1 MLMIAN
7 KITYIVSVALLLV
20 TFVFTANAAALAAAA
35 ALIAMPMITVA
46 ACRSSV
52 ALLKLGFDL
61 PGSCVVNA
69 PLVLRITLDR
79 PLMFRGRMEL
89 SFSVYNQ
96 LTGTRAVYPVSIA
109 PAMGRPALFEL
120 ELDSAVCGAHT
131 ITLDTARLVDEMGF
145 TSLALEDADFHGMFT
160 VYPEILDIQVDPH
173 QSASA
178 SLEGTSYD
186 PHRSGQDASEV
197 FDVRPYHEGDA
208 VKSIHWKLST
218 RFDDVLVRE
227 ASRPQDHAIGILFGA
242 FACDFERSSRSE
254 VLSAVL
260 SFTASV
266 SLALVRQGYRHVV
279 VTAPEGS
286 LSAHPVDDRRSF
298 NKMLDAL
305 TATPLGPAHPTSNE
319 QYARLVAAKGI
330 SKTVLVTA
338 GVDEQ
343 VYIDLGRLA
352 DLSVLHV
359 SDSVESYSIE
369 RGANYIITHFPVS
382 SDSARIKSLEL

>member
-1 MLMIAN
+1 MIAN

-35 ALIAMPMITVA
+35 ALIAMPVITVV

-52 ALLKLGFDL
+52 ALLKLSFEL
-61 PGSCVVNA
+61 PRSCVVNA

-96 LTGTRAVYPVSIA
+96 LTGTRTVRSVSLA

-145 TSLALEDADFHGMFT
+145 TSLALEDADFYGLFT

-218 RFDDVLVRE
+218 RFDDLLVRE
-227 ASRPQDHAIGILFGA
+227 ASRPQDHAIAILFGA
-242 FACDFERSSRSE
+242 FARDFEHSSRPE

-260 SFTASV
+260 SLTASI
-266 SLALVRQGYRHVV
+266 SLALTRQGYHHVV
-279 VTAPEGS
+279 VDAPEGS
-286 LSAHPVDDRRSF
+286 LAVCPVADRRGF
-298 NKMLDAL
+298 NKMLDTL
-305 TATPLGPAHPTSNE
+305 TATPLGPTYSALDE
-319 QYARLVAAKGI
+319 QYAKLVAAKGI
-330 SKTVLVTA
+330 SKTVLVA
-338 GVDEQ
+338 VSVDEQ
-343 VYIDLGRLA
+343 AFIEMGRLT
-352 DLSVLHV
+352 DLSVFHV
-359 SDSVESYSIE
+359 SDSVESFGIE
-369 RGANYIITHFPVS
+369 HGANYTITHCPVS

>member
-1 MLMIAN
+1 MIAN
-7 KITYIVSVALLLV
+7 KITYIVSVALLLA

-35 ALIAMPMITVA
+35 ALIAMPVITVV

-52 ALLKLGFDL
+52 ALLKLDFEL
-61 PGSCVVNA
+61 PRSCVVNA
-69 PLVLRITLDR
+69 PLALHITLDR

-89 SFSVYNQ
+89 SFSVCNQ
-96 LTGTRAVYPVSIA
+96 LTGTRTVCLVSLS
-109 PAMGRPALFEL
+109 PATGRPASFEL
-120 ELDSAVCGAHT
+120 ELDSTVCGAHT
-131 ITLDTARLVDEMGF
+131 IVLDTARLVDEMGF
-145 TSLALEDADFHGMFT
+145 TSLALEDVGFHGLFT
-160 VYPEILDIQVDPH
+160 VYPEVLDIQVDPH

-178 SLEGTSYD
+178 GLEGTSYD
-186 PHRSGQDASEV
+186 PHRRGQDASEV
-197 FDVRPYHEGDA
+197 FDIRPYHEGDA

-227 ASRPQDHAIGILFGA
+227 ASRPQDHTIAILFGA
-242 FACDFERSSRSE
+242 FARDFEHSDRSE

-266 SLALVRQGYRHVV
+266 SLALMRQGYHHVV
-279 VTAPEGS
+279 VAAPEGS
-286 LSAHPVDDRRSF
+286 LEAYPVDDRRDF

-305 TATPLGPAHPTSNE
+305 TATPLGPTYPTSNDR
-319 QYARLVAAKGI
+319 YAELVAAKGI
-330 SKTVLVTA
+330 SKTVLVTVS
-338 GVDEQ
+338 VDEQ
-343 VYIDLGRLA
+343 IYIDMGRLT

-369 RGANYIITHFPVS
+369 RGANYIITHCPVS

>member
-1 MLMIAN
+1 MIAN

-35 ALIAMPMITVA
+35 ALIAMPVITVV

-52 ALLKLGFDL
+52 ALLKLSFEL
-61 PGSCVVNA
+61 PRSCVVNA

-96 LTGTRAVYPVSIA
+96 LTGTRTVRSVSLA

-145 TSLALEDADFHGMFT
+145 TSLALEDADFHGLFT

-218 RFDDVLVRE
+218 RFDDLLVRE
-227 ASRPQDHAIGILFGA
+227 ASRPQDHAIAILFGA
-242 FACDFERSSRSE
+242 FARDFEHSNRPE

-260 SFTASV
+260 SLTASI
-266 SLALVRQGYRHVV
+266 SLALTRQGYHHVV
-279 VTAPEGS
+279 VAAPEGP
-286 LSAHPVDDRRSF
+286 LAVCPVDDRRGF
-298 NKMLDAL
+298 NKMLDTL
-305 TATPLGPAHPTSNE
+305 TATPLGPTYSALDE
-319 QYARLVAAKGI
+319 QYAKLVAAKGI
-330 SKTVLVTA
+330 SKTVLVA
-338 GVDEQ
+338 VSVDEQ
-343 VYIDLGRLA
+343 AFIEMGRLT
-352 DLSVLHV
+352 DLSVFHV
-359 SDSVESYSIE
+359 SDSVEAFGIE
-369 RGANYIITHFPVS
+369 RGANCTITHCPVS

>member
-1 MLMIAN
+1 MLAN

-35 ALIAMPMITVA
+35 ALIAMPVITVA

-52 ALLKLGFDL
+52 ALLKLGFEL
-61 PGSCVVNA
+61 PRSCVVNT
-69 PLVLRITLDR
+69 PLALRITLDR

-96 LTGTRAVYPVSIA
+96 LTGARTVYPVSLA
-109 PAMGRPALFEL
+109 PATGRPALFEL
-120 ELDSAVCGAHT
+120 ELDSAACGAHT

-145 TSLALEDADFHGMFT
+145 MSLALEDADFHGMFT
-160 VYPEILDIQVDPH
+160 VYPEILDIQADPH

-197 FDVRPYHEGDA
+197 FDVRPYREGDA

-227 ASRPQDHAIGILFGA
+227 ASRPQDHAIAILFGA
-242 FACDFERSSRSE
+242 FTCDFEHASRPE
-254 VLSAVL
+254 VLSAL
-260 SFTASV
+260 MSFTASI
-266 SLALVRQGYRHVV
+266 SLALMRQGYHHVV
-279 VTAPEGS
+279 VAAPEDS
-286 LSAHPVDDRRSF
+286 LAAYPVDDRRGF
-298 NKMLDAL
+298 NAMLDAL
-305 TATPLGPAHPTSNE
+305 TATPLGPSYPTSIE
-319 QYARLVAAKGI
+319 RYAELVTAKGI
-330 SKTVLVTA
+330 SKTVLVTV

-343 VYIDLGRLA
+343 AYIDMGRLT

-359 SDSVESYSIE
+359 SDSVESYSVE
-369 RGANYIITHFPVS
+369 RGANYIITHCPVS
-382 SDSARIKSLEL
+382 SGSARIKSLEL

>member
-1 MLMIAN
+1 MIAN

-35 ALIAMPMITVA
+35 ALIAMPVITVV

-52 ALLKLGFDL
+52 ALLKLGFEL
-61 PGSCVVNA
+61 PRSCVVNA

-96 LTGTRAVYPVSIA
+96 LTGTRTVYPVSLA
-109 PAMGRPALFEL
+109 PATGRPALFEL

-145 TSLALEDADFHGMFT
+145 TSLALQDVDFHGLFT
-160 VYPEILDIQVDPH
+160 VYPQILDIQVDPH

-197 FDVRPYHEGDA
+197 FDLRPYHEGDA

-227 ASRPQDHAIGILFGA
+227 ASRPQDHAIAILFGV
-242 FACDFERSSRSE
+242 FARDFEDLEQSQ
-254 VLSAVL
+254 VLSAAL
-260 SFTASV
+260 SLTASV
-266 SLALVRQGYRHVV
+266 SLSLMRLGYHHVV
-279 VTAPEGS
+279 VATGGSALTAY
-286 LSAHPVDDRRSF
+286 PVDNRRGF
-298 NKMLDAL
+298 NEMLDAL
-305 TATPLGPAHPTSNE
+305 ASTPLALDYPTSYE
-319 QYARLVAAKGI
+319 RYSKIVASRGI

-338 GVDEQ
+338 GADDAAF
-343 VYIDLGRLA
+343 IDMGKMT

-359 SDSVESYSIE
+359 SDSIESYSVE
-369 RGANYIITHFPVS
+369 RGANYLITHCPTS
-382 SDSARIKSLEL
+382 TDAARMKSLEV

>member
-1 MLMIAN
+1 MIAN
-7 KITYIVSVALLLV
+7 KITYIVSVTLLLV

-35 ALIAMPMITVA
+35 ALIAMPVITVV

-52 ALLKLGFDL
+52 ALLKLGFEL
-61 PGSCVVNA
+61 PRSCVVNA

-96 LTGTRAVYPVSIA
+96 LTRTRTVRSVSLA

-120 ELDSAVCGAHT
+120 ELDSTVCGAHT
-131 ITLDTARLVDEMGF
+131 IALDTARLVDEMGF
-145 TSLALEDADFHGMFT
+145 TSLALEDADFHGLFT

-178 SLEGTSYD
+178 GLEGTSYD

-218 RFDDVLVRE
+218 RFDDLLVRE
-227 ASRPQDHAIGILFGA
+227 ASRPQDHAIAILFGA
-242 FACDFERSSRSE
+242 FARDFEHSSRPE

-260 SFTASV
+260 SLTASI
-266 SLALVRQGYRHVV
+266 SLALTRQGYHHVV
-279 VTAPEGS
+279 VAAPEGS
-286 LSAHPVDDRRSF
+286 LAVCPVDDRRDF

-305 TATPLGPAHPTSNE
+305 TATPLAPASPASGEH
-319 QYARLVAAKGI
+319 YAKLVAAKGI
-330 SKTVLVTA
+330 SKTVLVA
-338 GVDEQ
+338 VSVDEQ
-343 VYIDLGRLA
+343 AFIEMGRLT
-352 DLSVLHV
+352 DLSVFHV
-359 SDSVESYSIE
+359 SDSVESFGIE
-369 RGANYIITHFPVS
+369 RGADYTITHCPVS

>member
-1 MLMIAN
+1 MIAN

-35 ALIAMPMITVA
+35 ALIAMPVITVV
-46 ACRSSV
+46 ACRSSL
-52 ALLKLGFDL
+52 ALLKLGFEL
-61 PGSCVVNA
+61 PRSCVVNA

-96 LTGTRAVYPVSIA
+96 LTGTRTVYPVSLA
-109 PAMGRPALFEL
+109 PATGRPALFEL

-145 TSLALEDADFHGMFT
+145 TSLALQDVDFHGLFT
-160 VYPEILDIQVDPH
+160 VYPQILDIQVDPH

-186 PHRSGQDASEV
+186 PHRSGYDASEV
-197 FDVRPYHEGDA
+197 FDLRSYHEGDA

-227 ASRPQDHAIGILFGA
+227 ASRPQDHAIAILFGA
-242 FACDFERSSRSE
+242 FARDFEHSSRSE

-260 SFTASV
+260 SFTASI
-266 SLALVRQGYRHVV
+266 SLSLMRQGYHHVV
-279 VTAPEGS
+279 VAVPEGS
-286 LSAHPVDDRRSF
+286 LAAYPVEDRRGF
-298 NKMLDAL
+298 DRMLDAL
-305 TATPLGPAHPTSNE
+305 TATPLGPAYPASVE
-319 QYARLVAAKGI
+319 RYANLVAAKVI
-330 SKTVLVTA
+330 SKTVLVTV
-338 GVDEQ
+338 GIDEQ
-343 VYIDLGRLA
+343 LCIDMGRLT

-369 RGANYIITHFPVS
+369 HGANYIITHCPVS

>member
-1 MLMIAN
+1 MIVN
-7 KITYIVSVALLLV
+7 KITYIVSVALLLA

-35 ALIAMPMITVA
+35 ALIAMPVITVV

-52 ALLKLGFDL
+52 ALLKLDFDL
-61 PGSCVVNA
+61 PRSCVVNA
-69 PLVLRITLDR
+69 PLALRITLDR

-96 LTGTRAVYPVSIA
+96 LTGTRTVCPVSLA
-109 PAMGRPALFEL
+109 PATGRPASFEL
-120 ELDSAVCGAHT
+120 ELDSTVCGAHT
-131 ITLDTARLVDEMGF
+131 IVLDTARLVDEMGF
-145 TSLALEDADFHGMFT
+145 TSLALEDVGFHGLFT

-178 SLEGTSYD
+178 GLEGMSYD

-197 FDVRPYHEGDA
+197 FDVRPYREGDA

-227 ASRPQDHAIGILFGA
+227 ASRPQDQTIAILFGA
-242 FACDFERSSRSE
+242 FAPDFEQSGRSE

-260 SFTASV
+260 SFTASI
-266 SLALVRQGYRHVV
+266 SLALMRQGYHHVV
-279 VTAPEGS
+279 VAAPEGS
-286 LSAHPVDDRRSF
+286 LAAYPVDDRRDF

-305 TATPLGPAHPTSNE
+305 TATPLGPAYPTSHE
-319 QYARLVAAKGI
+319 HYAKLVAAKGI
-330 SKTVLVTA
+330 SKTVLVA
-338 GVDEQ
+338 VSVDEQ
-343 VYIDLGRLA
+343 IYIDMGRLT

-369 RGANYIITHFPVS
+369 RGANYIITHCPVS
-382 SDSARIKSLEL
+382 SDAARIKSLEL

>member
-1 MLMIAN
+1 MIAN
-7 KITYIVSVALLLV
+7 KITYIVSVTLLLV

-35 ALIAMPMITVA
+35 ALIAMPVITVV

-52 ALLKLGFDL
+52 ALLKLSFEL
-61 PGSCVVNA
+61 PRSCVVNA

-96 LTGTRAVYPVSIA
+96 LTGTRTVRSVSLA

-131 ITLDTARLVDEMGF
+131 IVLDTARLVDEMGF
-145 TSLALEDADFHGMFT
+145 TSLALEDADFYGLFT

-218 RFDDVLVRE
+218 RFDDLLVRE
-227 ASRPQDHAIGILFGA
+227 ASRPQDHAIAILFGA
-242 FACDFERSSRSE
+242 FARDFEHSSRPE

-260 SFTASV
+260 SLTASI
-266 SLALVRQGYRHVV
+266 SLALTRQGYHHVV
-279 VTAPEGS
+279 VDAPEGS
-286 LSAHPVDDRRSF
+286 LAVCPVAGRRGF
-298 NKMLDAL
+298 NKMLDTL
-305 TATPLGPAHPTSNE
+305 TATPLGPTYSALDE
-319 QYARLVAAKGI
+319 QYAKLVAAKGI
-330 SKTVLVTA
+330 SKTVLVA
-338 GVDEQ
+338 VSVDEQ
-343 VYIDLGRLA
+343 AFIEMGRLT
-352 DLSVLHV
+352 DLSVFHV
-359 SDSVESYSIE
+359 SDSVESFGIE
-369 RGANYIITHFPVS
+369 HGANYTITHCPVS

>member
-1 MLMIAN
+1 MIVN

-35 ALIAMPMITVA
+35 ALIAMPMITVV
-46 ACRSSV
+46 ACRSSA
-52 ALLKLGFDL
+52 ALLKLDFEL
-61 PGSCVVNA
+61 PRSCVVNA

-96 LTGTRAVYPVSIA
+96 LTGTRTVYPVSLA
-109 PAMGRPALFEL
+109 PATGRPALFEL

-145 TSLALEDADFHGMFT
+145 TSLALQDVVFHALFT

-178 SLEGTSYD
+178 GREGTSYD
-186 PHRSGQDASEV
+186 PHRSGHDASEV
-197 FDVRPYHEGDA
+197 FDVRPYREGDA

-227 ASRPQDHAIGILFGA
+227 ASRPQDHAIAILFGA
-242 FACDFERSSRSE
+242 FARDFEHSSRSE

-260 SFTASV
+260 SFTASI
-266 SLALVRQGYRHVV
+266 SLALMRQGYHHVV
-279 VTAPEGS
+279 VAAPEGS
-286 LSAHPVDDRRSF
+286 LAAYPVGDRRGF
-298 NKMLDAL
+298 DRMLDAL
-305 TATPLGPAHPTSNE
+305 TASPLGPAYPASVE
-319 QYARLVAAKGI
+319 RYANLVAAKGI
-330 SKTVLVTA
+330 SKTVLVTV
-338 GVDEQ
+338 GIDEQ
-343 VYIDLGRLA
+343 LCINMGRLT

-369 RGANYIITHFPVS
+369 HGANYIITHYPVS

>member
-1 MLMIAN
+1 MIAN

-35 ALIAMPMITVA
+35 ALIAMPVITVV

-52 ALLKLGFDL
+52 AMLKLGFEL
-61 PGSCVVNA
+61 PRSCVVNA

-96 LTGTRAVYPVSIA
+96 LTGTRTVYPVSLA
-109 PAMGRPALFEL
+109 PATGRPALFEL

-131 ITLDTARLVDEMGF
+131 IVLDTARLVDEMGF
-145 TSLALEDADFHGMFT
+145 TSLALEDVDFHGSFT
-160 VYPEILDIQVDPH
+160 VYPQILDIQVDPH

-186 PHRSGQDASEV
+186 PYRSGQDASEV
-197 FDVRPYHEGDA
+197 FDLRPYHEGDA

-218 RFDDVLVRE
+218 RFDDMLVRE
-227 ASRPQDHAIGILFGA
+227 ASRPQDRAIAILFGA
-242 FACDFERSSRSE
+242 LAHDFERSSRPE

-260 SFTASV
+260 SLTASI
-266 SLALVRQGYRHVV
+266 SLALMRQGYHHVV
-279 VTAPEGS
+279 VTAPEGA
-286 LSAHPVDDRRSF
+286 LAVYPVYDRRGF
-298 NKMLDAL
+298 NRMIDAL
-305 TATPLGPAHPTSNE
+305 TATPLSPARPTSDE
-319 QYARLVAAKGI
+319 RYAKLVAARGI
-330 SKTVLVTA
+330 SKTVLVTV
-338 GVDEQ
+338 GVDERA
-343 VYIDLGRLA
+343 YLDMGRLA
-352 DLSVLHV
+352 GLSVLHV

-369 RGANYIITHFPVS
+369 HGANYTITHCPVS
-382 SDSARIKSLEL
+382 GDSGRIKSLEL

>member
-1 MLMIAN
+1 MIVN
-7 KITYIVSVALLLV
+7 KITYIVSVALLLA

-35 ALIAMPMITVA
+35 ALIAMPVITVV

-52 ALLKLGFDL
+52 ASLKLDFEL
-61 PGSCVVNA
+61 PRSCVVNA

-96 LTGTRAVYPVSIA
+96 LTGTRTVCPVSLA
-109 PAMGRPALFEL
+109 PATGRPASFEL
-120 ELDSAVCGAHT
+120 ELDSTVCGAHT
-131 ITLDTARLVDEMGF
+131 IVLDSARLVDEMGF
-145 TSLALEDADFHGMFT
+145 TSLALEDAVFHGLFT

-178 SLEGTSYD
+178 GLEGTSYD

-197 FDVRPYHEGDA
+197 FDIRPYHEGDA

-227 ASRPQDHAIGILFGA
+227 ASRPQDQTIAILFGA
-242 FACDFERSSRSE
+242 FAPDFGHSGGSE

-260 SFTASV
+260 SFTASI
-266 SLALVRQGYRHVV
+266 SLALMRQGYHHVV
-279 VTAPEGS
+279 VAAPEGS
-286 LSAHPVDDRRSF
+286 LEAYPVDDLRGF
-298 NKMLDAL
+298 NAMLDAL
-305 TATPLGPAHPTSNE
+305 TATPLGPAHPTSNDR
-319 QYARLVAAKGI
+319 YAKLVAAKGI
-330 SKTVLVTA
+330 SKTVLVA
-338 GVDEQ
+338 VGVDEQ
-343 VYIDLGRLA
+343 IYIDMGRLT

-369 RGANYIITHFPVS
+369 RGANYIITHCPVS
-382 SDSARIKSLEL
+382 SDSVRIKSLEL

>member
-1 MLMIAN
+1 MIAN
-7 KITYIVSVALLLV
+7 KITYIVSVALLLA

-35 ALIAMPMITVA
+35 ALIAMPVVTVA
-46 ACRSSV
+46 ACRSAV
-52 ALLKLGFDL
+52 ALLKLGFEL
-61 PGSCVVNA
+61 PRSCVVNA

-96 LTGTRAVYPVSIA
+96 LTGMRTVRSVSLA

-120 ELDSAVCGAHT
+120 ELDSTVCGAHT
-131 ITLDTARLVDEMGF
+131 ITLDTAHLVDEMGF
-145 TSLALEDADFHGMFT
+145 TSLALEDADFHGLFT
-160 VYPEILDIQVDPH
+160 VYPKVLDIQVDPH

-178 SLEGTSYD
+178 GLEGTSYD

-227 ASRPQDHAIGILFGA
+227 ASRPQDHTIAVLFGA
-242 FACDFERSSRSE
+242 FACDFEHSSRPE
-254 VLSAVL
+254 LLSAVL
-260 SFTASV
+260 SFTASI
-266 SLALVRQGYRHVV
+266 SLALMRQGYHHMVV
-279 VTAPEGS
+279 ATPEGS
-286 LSAHPVDDRRSF
+286 LAAYPVDDRRGF

-305 TATPLGPAHPTSNE
+305 TATPLGPTHPTSNE
-319 QYARLVAAKGI
+319 QYAKLVAARGI
-330 SKTVLVTA
+330 SKTVLVTL
-338 GVDEQ
+338 GVDGQ
-343 VYIDLGRLA
+343 VYIDLGRLT

-369 RGANYIITHFPVS
+369 RGANYIITHCPVS

>member
-1 MLMIAN
+1 MIAN

-35 ALIAMPMITVA
+35 ALIAMPVITVV

-52 ALLKLGFDL
+52 ALLKLSFEL
-61 PGSCVVNA
+61 PRSCVVNA

-96 LTGTRAVYPVSIA
+96 LTGTRTVRSV
-109 PAMGRPALFEL
+109 
-120 ELDSAVCGAHT
+120 
-131 ITLDTARLVDEMGF
+131 
-145 TSLALEDADFHGMFT
+145 SLALEDADFYGLFT

-178 SLEGTSYD
+178 GLEGTSYD

-218 RFDDVLVRE
+218 RFDDLLVRE
-227 ASRPQDHAIGILFGA
+227 ASRPQDHAIAILFGA
-242 FACDFERSSRSE
+242 FARDFEHSSRPE

-260 SFTASV
+260 SLTASI
-266 SLALVRQGYRHVV
+266 SLALTRQGYHHVV
-279 VTAPEGS
+279 VAAPEGS
-286 LSAHPVDDRRSF
+286 LAVCPVDDRRGF
-298 NKMLDAL
+298 NKMLDTL
-305 TATPLGPAHPTSNE
+305 TATPLGPTYSALDE
-319 QYARLVAAKGI
+319 QYAKLVAAKGI
-330 SKTVLVTA
+330 SKTVLVA
-338 GVDEQ
+338 VSVDEQ
-343 VYIDLGRLA
+343 AFIEMGRLT
-352 DLSVLHV
+352 DLSVFHV
-359 SDSVESYSIE
+359 SDSVESFGIE
-369 RGANYIITHFPVS
+369 RGANYTITHCPVS

>member
-1 MLMIAN
+1 MIAN
-7 KITYIVSVALLLV
+7 KITYIVSVTLLLV

-35 ALIAMPMITVA
+35 ALIAMPVITVV

-52 ALLKLGFDL
+52 ALLKLGFEL
-61 PGSCVVNA
+61 PRSCVVNA

-89 SFSVYNQ
+89 SFLVYNQ
-96 LTGTRAVYPVSIA
+96 LTRTRTVRSVSLA

-120 ELDSAVCGAHT
+120 ELDSTVCGAHT
-131 ITLDTARLVDEMGF
+131 IVLDTARLVDEMGF
-145 TSLALEDADFHGMFT
+145 TSLALEDADFCGTFT

-227 ASRPQDHAIGILFGA
+227 ASRPQDHAIAILFAA
-242 FACDFERSSRSE
+242 FRHDFEHSIRPE

-260 SFTASV
+260 SLTASI
-266 SLALVRQGYRHVV
+266 SLALTRQGYHHVV
-279 VTAPEGS
+279 VAAPEGS
-286 LSAHPVDDRRSF
+286 LAVYPVDDRRGF

-305 TATPLGPAHPTSNE
+305 TATPLGPAYPASDEH
-319 QYARLVAAKGI
+319 YAKLVAAKGI
-330 SKTVLVTA
+330 SKTVLVTVS
-338 GVDEQ
+338 VDEQ
-343 VYIDLGRLA
+343 AFIGMGRLT
-352 DLSVLHV
+352 DLSVFHT

-369 RGANYIITHFPVS
+369 RGTNYTITHCSVS

>member
-1 MLMIAN
+1 MIAN

-35 ALIAMPMITVA
+35 ALIAMPVITVV

-52 ALLKLGFDL
+52 ALLKLSFEL
-61 PGSCVVNA
+61 PRSCVVNA

-96 LTGTRAVYPVSIA
+96 LTGTRTVRSVSLA

-131 ITLDTARLVDEMGF
+131 ITLDTAHLVDEMGF
-145 TSLALEDADFHGMFT
+145 TSLALEDADFHGLFT

-218 RFDDVLVRE
+218 RFDDLLVRE
-227 ASRPQDHAIGILFGA
+227 ASRPQDHAIAILFGA
-242 FACDFERSSRSE
+242 FARDFEHSSRPE

-260 SFTASV
+260 SLTASI
-266 SLALVRQGYRHVV
+266 SLALTRQGYHHVV
-279 VTAPEGS
+279 VAAPEGP
-286 LSAHPVDDRRSF
+286 LAVCPVDDRRGF
-298 NKMLDAL
+298 NKMLDTL
-305 TATPLGPAHPTSNE
+305 TATPLGPTYSALDE
-319 QYARLVAAKGI
+319 QYAKLVAAKGI
-330 SKTVLVTA
+330 SKTVLVA
-338 GVDEQ
+338 VSVDEQ
-343 VYIDLGRLA
+343 AFIEMGRLT
-352 DLSVLHV
+352 DLSVFHV
-359 SDSVESYSIE
+359 SDSVEAFGIE
-369 RGANYIITHFPVS
+369 RGANYTITHCPVS
-382 SDSARIKSLEL
+382 SASARIKSLEL

>member
-1 MLMIAN
+1 MIAN

-35 ALIAMPMITVA
+35 ALIAMPVITVV

-52 ALLKLGFDL
+52 AMLKLGFEL
-61 PGSCVVNA
+61 PRSCVVNA
-69 PLVLRITLDR
+69 PLVLRITLNR

-96 LTGTRAVYPVSIA
+96 LTGTRTVYPVSLA
-109 PAMGRPALFEL
+109 PATGRPALFEL

-131 ITLDTARLVDEMGF
+131 IVLDTARLVDEMGF
-145 TSLALEDADFHGMFT
+145 TSLALEDVDFHGLFT

-186 PHRSGQDASEV
+186 PYRSGQDASEV
-197 FDVRPYHEGDA
+197 FDLRPYHEGDA

-218 RFDDVLVRE
+218 RFDDMLVRE
-227 ASRPQDHAIGILFGA
+227 ASRPQDRAIAILFGA
-242 FACDFERSSRSE
+242 LAHDFERSSRPE

-260 SFTASV
+260 SLTASI
-266 SLALVRQGYRHVV
+266 SLALMRQGYHHVV
-279 VTAPEGS
+279 VTAPEGA
-286 LSAHPVDDRRSF
+286 LAVYPVYDRRGF
-298 NKMLDAL
+298 NRMIDAL
-305 TATPLGPAHPTSNE
+305 TATPLSPARPTSDE
-319 QYARLVAAKGI
+319 RYAKLVAARGI
-330 SKTVLVTA
+330 SKTVLVTV
-338 GVDEQ
+338 GVDERA
-343 VYIDLGRLA
+343 YLDMGRLA
-352 DLSVLHV
+352 GLSVLHV

-369 RGANYIITHFPVS
+369 HGANYTITHCPVS
-382 SDSARIKSLEL
+382 GDSGRIKSLEL

>member
-1 MLMIAN
+1 MIAN

-35 ALIAMPMITVA
+35 ALIAMPVITVV

-52 ALLKLGFDL
+52 ALLKLGFEL
-61 PGSCVVNA
+61 PRSCVVNA

-96 LTGTRAVYPVSIA
+96 LTGTRTVYPVSLA
-109 PAMGRPALFEL
+109 PATGRPALFEL

-145 TSLALEDADFHGMFT
+145 TSLALEDVDFHGLFT

-186 PHRSGQDASEV
+186 PHRSGHDASEV
-197 FDVRPYHEGDA
+197 FDVRSYHEGDA

-227 ASRPQDHAIGILFGA
+227 ASRPQDHAIAILFGA
-242 FACDFERSSRSE
+242 FARDFEHSSRSE

-260 SFTASV
+260 SFTASI
-266 SLALVRQGYRHVV
+266 SLALMRQGYHHVV
-279 VTAPEGS
+279 VAVPEGS
-286 LSAHPVDDRRSF
+286 LAAYPVEDRRGF
-298 NKMLDAL
+298 DRMLDAL
-305 TATPLGPAHPTSNE
+305 TATPLGPAYPASVE
-319 QYARLVAAKGI
+319 RYANLVAAKVI
-330 SKTVLVTA
+330 SKTVLVTV
-338 GVDEQ
+338 GIDEQ
-343 VYIDLGRLA
+343 LCIDMGRLT

-369 RGANYIITHFPVS
+369 HGANYIITHCPVS

>member
-1 MLMIAN
+1 MIAN
-7 KITYIVSVALLLV
+7 KITYIVSVALLLA

-35 ALIAMPMITVA
+35 ALIAMPVITVV

-52 ALLKLGFDL
+52 ALLKLGFEL
-61 PGSCVVNA
+61 PRSCVVNA

-89 SFSVYNQ
+89 SFSVCNQ
-96 LTGTRAVYPVSIA
+96 LTGTRTVRSVSLA
-109 PAMGRPALFEL
+109 PATGRPALFEL

-145 TSLALEDADFHGMFT
+145 TSLALEDVDFHGLFT

-178 SLEGTSYD
+178 GLEGMSYD

-197 FDVRPYHEGDA
+197 FDVRPYREGDA

-227 ASRPQDHAIGILFGA
+227 ASRPQDHAIAILFGA
-242 FACDFERSSRSE
+242 LARDFEHSDRSE

-266 SLALVRQGYRHVV
+266 SLALMRQGYHHVV
-279 VTAPEGS
+279 VAIADGS
-286 LSAHPVDDRRSF
+286 LSAYPVDDRRGF

-305 TATPLGPAHPTSNE
+305 TATPLGLAYPSSSE
-319 QYARLVAAKGI
+319 QYAKLVAAKGI
-330 SKTVLVTA
+330 SKTVLVTV

-343 VYIDLGRLA
+343 AYIDMGRLT

-369 RGANYIITHFPVS
+369 HGANYIITHCPVS

>member
-1 MLMIAN
+1 MIAN

-35 ALIAMPMITVA
+35 ALIAMPVITVV

-52 ALLKLGFDL
+52 ALLKLGFEL
-61 PGSCVVNA
+61 PQSCVVNA
-69 PLVLRITLDR
+69 PFVLRITLDR

-96 LTGTRAVYPVSIA
+96 LTGTRTVYPVSLA
-109 PAMGRPALFEL
+109 PATGRPALFEL
-120 ELDSAVCGAHT
+120 ELDSTLCGAHT
-131 ITLDTARLVDEMGF
+131 IVLDAARLVDEMGF
-145 TSLALEDADFHGMFT
+145 TSLALQDVDFHGLFT
-160 VYPEILDIQVDPH
+160 VYPQILDIQVDPH

-197 FDVRPYHEGDA
+197 FDLRSYHEGDA

-227 ASRPQDHAIGILFGA
+227 ASRPQDHAIAILFGA
-242 FACDFERSSRSE
+242 FARDFEHSSRSE

-260 SFTASV
+260 SFTASI
-266 SLALVRQGYRHVV
+266 SLALMRQGYHHVV
-279 VTAPEGS
+279 VAVPGGS
-286 LSAHPVDDRRSF
+286 LVAYPVEDRRGF
-298 NKMLDAL
+298 DRMLDAL
-305 TATPLGPAHPTSNE
+305 TAMPLGPAYSASVE
-319 QYARLVAAKGI
+319 RYANLVAAKGI
-330 SKTVLVTA
+330 SKTVLVTV
-338 GVDEQ
+338 GIDERLC
-343 VYIDLGRLA
+343 IDMGRLT

-369 RGANYIITHFPVS
+369 HGANYTITHCPVS
-382 SDSARIKSLEL
+382 GDSGRIKSLEL

>member
-1 MLMIAN
+1 MIAN

-35 ALIAMPMITVA
+35 ALIAMPVITVV

-52 ALLKLGFDL
+52 ALLKLGFEL
-61 PGSCVVNA
+61 PRSCVVNA
-69 PLVLRITLDR
+69 PIVLRITLNR

-96 LTGTRAVYPVSIA
+96 LTGTRTVYPVSLA
-109 PAMGRPALFEL
+109 PATGRPALFEL

-131 ITLDTARLVDEMGF
+131 IVLDTARLVDEMGF
-145 TSLALEDADFHGMFT
+145 TSLALEDVDFHGSFT
-160 VYPEILDIQVDPH
+160 VYPQILDIQVDPH

-197 FDVRPYHEGDA
+197 FDLRSYHEGDA

-218 RFDDVLVRE
+218 RFDDMLVRE
-227 ASRPQDHAIGILFGA
+227 ASRPQDHAIAILFGA
-242 FACDFERSSRSE
+242 FARDFEHLSRSE

-260 SFTASV
+260 SFTASI
-266 SLALVRQGYRHVV
+266 SLALMRQGYHHVV
-279 VTAPEGS
+279 VAVPGGS
-286 LSAHPVDDRRSF
+286 LVAYPVEDRRGF
-298 NKMLDAL
+298 DRMLDAL
-305 TATPLGPAHPTSNE
+305 TAMPLGPAYSASVE
-319 QYARLVAAKGI
+319 RYANLVAAKGI
-330 SKTVLVTA
+330 SKTVLVTV
-338 GVDEQ
+338 GIDERLC
-343 VYIDLGRLA
+343 IDMGRLT

-369 RGANYIITHFPVS
+369 HGANYTITHCPVS
-382 SDSARIKSLEL
+382 GDSGRIKSLEL

>member
-1 MLMIAN
+1 MIAN

-35 ALIAMPMITVA
+35 ALIAMPVITVV

-52 ALLKLGFDL
+52 AMLKLGFEL
-61 PGSCVVNA
+61 PRSCVVNA
-69 PLVLRITLDR
+69 PLVLRITLNR

-96 LTGTRAVYPVSIA
+96 LTGTRTVYPVSLA
-109 PAMGRPALFEL
+109 PATGRPALFEL

-145 TSLALEDADFHGMFT
+145 TSLALQDVDFHGLFT
-160 VYPEILDIQVDPH
+160 VYPQILDIQVDPH
-173 QSASA
+173 RSASA
-178 SLEGTSYD
+178 SLEGTGYD
-186 PHRSGQDASEV
+186 PHRNGQDASEV
-197 FDVRPYHEGDA
+197 FDIRPYHEGDA

-227 ASRPQDHAIGILFGA
+227 ASRPQDHAIAILFGA
-242 FACDFERSSRSE
+242 FARDFEHSSRSE

-260 SFTASV
+260 SFTASI
-266 SLALVRQGYRHVV
+266 SLALMRQGYHHVV
-279 VTAPEGS
+279 VAAPEGS
-286 LSAHPVDDRRSF
+286 LAAYPVEDRRGF
-298 NKMLDAL
+298 DRMLDAL
-305 TATPLGPAHPTSNE
+305 TATPLGPAYPASVE
-319 QYARLVAAKGI
+319 RYANLVAAKVI
-330 SKTVLVTA
+330 SKTVLVTV
-338 GVDEQ
+338 GIDEQ
-343 VYIDLGRLA
+343 LCIDMGRLT

-369 RGANYIITHFPVS
+369 HGANYIITHCPVS